1 MQPVDNGATSV
12 GVDAMSNGD
21 PRLELRKKAIDIAI
35 EWTKQITTLA
45 TGTLVLSGTFIKDL
59 FTGHVEWSIVIIVS
73 WMAMSLSA
81 LFGIL
86 YVGALIAVVSTAGN
100 AADLD
105 VNKNRNGRTVAR
117 IHIVAFMV
125 GLVTFVTFITKNM
138 L

>member
-1 MQPVDNGATSV
+1 
-12 GVDAMSNGD
+12 MSNGD
-21 PRLELRKKAIDIAI
+21 PHLELRKKAIDLAI

-59 FTGHVEWSIVIIVS
+59 FTGHVEWPMFIVVAWI
-73 WMAMSLSA
+73 AMSLSA

-86 YVGALIAVVSTAGN
+86 YVGALISMVSTA
-100 AADLD
+100 ASADDLD
-105 VNKNRNGRTVAR
+105 INKNQNGRPVAL

-125 GLVTFVTFITKNM
+125 GLGAFVAFITKNM